1 MENNQD
7 TKALLMRLEKHSRQQ
22 ALFTKVLCILCAA
35 VLVCA
40 LVLTVAIAGV
50 TMELKQ
56 TIQPL
61 QQVAGQVEDMAGQA
75 QTVMENLNTVTQALA
90 DADISSI
97 VDNMSTLTVESQAA
111 VADAMEKLD
120 TIDIDTLN
128 KAIADLAEIV
138 EPLAKVSK
146 IFG

>member
-7 TKALLMRLEKHSRQQ
+7 TKALLMRLEKNSRRQ
-22 ALFTKVLCILCAA
+22 ALFTQVLCVLCAA
-35 VLVCA
+35 VLVCT

-50 TMELKQ
+50 TAELSQ

-61 QQVAGQVEDMAGQA
+61 QQVAGQVQDMANQV
-75 QTVMENLNTVTQALA
+75 QTVITNLDTVTQALA
-90 DADISSI
+90 DADLSSI
-97 VDNMSTLTVESQAA
+97 VADISALATDSQTA
-111 VADAMEKLD
+111 VAEAMEKLD

-128 KAIADLAEIV
+128 KAITDLAEIV
-138 EPLAKVSK
+138 EPLAKVAH

>member
-56 TIQPL
+56 TIPA
-61 QQVAGQVEDMAGQA
+61 AGSRAGGGYGRA
-75 QTVMENLNTVTQALA
+75 GS
-90 DADISSI
+90 DRHG
-97 VDNMSTLTVESQAA
+97 ES
-111 VADAMEKLD
+111 EHRD
-120 TIDIDTLN
+120 TGTGRRG
-128 KAIADLAEIV
+128 
-138 EPLAKVSK
+138 SK
-146 IFG
+146 QHCG

>member
-75 QTVMENLNTVTQALA
+75 QTVMENLNTVAQALA
-90 DADISSI
+90 DADLSSI

>member
-7 TKALLMRLEKHSRQQ
+7 TKALLMRLEKHIRQQ

-61 QQVAGQVEDMAGQA
+61 QQVAGQVEEMAGQA

-90 DADISSI
+90 DADLSSI

>member
-7 TKALLMRLEKHSRQQ
+7 TKALLMRLQKHSRQQ

-56 TIQPL
+56 TIQPM

-90 DADISSI
+90 DADLSSI

>member
-90 DADISSI
+90 DADLSSI

-128 KAIADLAEIV
+128 KAIADLSEIV

>member
-56 TIQPL
+56 TIQPM

-90 DADISSI
+90 DADLSSI

>member
-40 LVLTVAIAGV
+40 LVLTVAIAGA

-90 DADISSI
+90 DADLSSI

>member
-1 MENNQD
+1 M
-7 TKALLMRLEKHSRQQ
+7 
-22 ALFTKVLCILCAA
+22 
-35 VLVCA
+35 
-40 LVLTVAIAGV
+40 
-50 TMELKQ
+50 
-56 TIQPL
+56 
-61 QQVAGQVEDMAGQA
+61 
-75 QTVMENLNTVTQALA
+75 
-90 DADISSI
+90 
-97 VDNMSTLTVESQAA
+97 ESQAA

>member
-75 QTVMENLNTVTQALA
+75 QTVMGNLNTVTQALA
-90 DADISSI
+90 DADLSSI

>member
-90 DADISSI
+90 DADLSSI